1 MPSVTVRVAAKVNVA
16 LSVGPRRPDGFH
28 DLATLFH
35 AVSLYDE
42 VVARSAEDFSV
53 TAEGVGSE
61 QVPRD
66 DSNLAM
72 QAAQTLAAYSGVTSG
87 AGLHIRKEIPVAA
100 GMAGGSADAAGALV
114 ACDALWGT
122 GLGRPELAILAAR
135 VGSDVPFALMGG
147 TALGTGRGER
157 LTPAMVGGV
166 FHWVLAMS
174 DHGLAAPAVYAKLDE
189 LRSNR
194 SIPAP
199 GVAPDVLAALRTAD
213 ADALGRLLDNDL
225 QEAACALAPE
235 LTAILEA
242 GRGFGALGAIVSGS
256 GPTCA
261 FLVRDVEHG
270 IDLAVGLSSAQ
281 LAADVRRVTGPVSGP
296 RIVG

>member
-1 MPSVTVRVAAKVNVA
+1 MPSVTVRVPAKINIA
-16 LSVGPRRPDGFH
+16 LSVGERRPDGFH
-28 DLATLFH
+28 DLATIFH
-35 AVSLYDE
+35 AVYLYDE
-42 VVARSAEDFSV
+42 VVARPAEDFPV
-53 TAEGVGSE
+53 TTEGVGSE
-61 QVPRD
+61 LVPRD
-66 DSNLAM
+66 GSNLAVR
-72 QAAQTLAAYSGVTSG
+72 AAQTLAAYSGISTG

-100 GMAGGSADAAGALV
+100 GMAGGSADAAAALV
-114 ACDALWGT
+114 ACDALLGT
-122 GLGRPELAILAAR
+122 GLGRAELSILAAR

-174 DHGLAAPAVYAKLDE
+174 DHGLATADVYARLDD
-189 LRSNR
+189 LRSGQ

-199 GVAPDVLAALRTAD
+199 GVAPDVLAAIRIAD
-213 ADALGRLLDNDL
+213 ADALGRLLVNDL
-225 QEAACALAPE
+225 HDAACALAPE
-235 LTAILEA
+235 LTAILET
-242 GRGFGALGAIVSGS
+242 GRDLGALGAMVSGS

-281 LAADVRRVTGPVSGP
+281 VAADVRRVTGPVSGP

>member
-1 MPSVTVRVAAKVNVA
+1 MPSVTVRVPAKVNVA

-28 DLATLFH
+28 DLATVFH

-114 ACDALWGT
+114 ACAALWGT
-122 GLGRPELAILAAR
+122 GLGRAELAILAAR

-174 DHGLAAPAVYAKLDE
+174 DQGLATPAVYAKLDQ

-199 GVAPDVLAALRTAD
+199 GVAPDVLAALRAAD
-213 ADALGRLLDNDL
+213 AEALGRLLDNDL

-235 LTAILEA
+235 LTATLEA
-242 GRGFGALGAIVSGS
+242 GRGLGALGAIVSGS

-270 IDLAVGLSSAQ
+270 IDLAIGLSSAQ

>member
-1 MPSVTVRVAAKVNVA
+1 MPSVTVRVPAKVNVA
-16 LSVGPRRPDGFH
+16 LAVGPRRPDGFH
-28 DLATLFH
+28 DLATVFH

-53 TAEGVGSE
+53 TAEGGGSE

-72 QAAQTLAAYSGVTSG
+72 QAARTLAAYSGVTSG

-174 DHGLAAPAVYAKLDE
+174 DQGLAAPAVYAKLDE

-194 SIPAP
+194 AILAP
-199 GVAPDVLAALRTAD
+199 GVAPDVLAALRAAD
-213 ADALGRLLDNDL
+213 AQALGRLLENDL

-242 GRGFGALGAIVSGS
+242 GRGLGALGAIVSGS

-270 IDLAVGLSSAQ
+270 IDLAIGLSSAR

>member
-1 MPSVTVRVAAKVNVA
+1 MPSVTVRVPAKVNVA
-16 LSVGPRRPDGFH
+16 LAVGPRRPDGFH
-28 DLATLFH
+28 DLATVFH

-72 QAAQTLAAYSGVTSG
+72 QAARTLAAYSGVTSG

-174 DHGLAAPAVYAKLDE
+174 DQGLAAPAVYAKLDE

-194 SIPAP
+194 TILAP
-199 GVAPDVLAALRTAD
+199 GVVPDVLAALRAAD
-213 ADALGRLLDNDL
+213 AEALGRLLDNDL

-242 GRGFGALGAIVSGS
+242 GRGLGALGAIVSGS

-270 IDLAVGLSSAQ
+270 IDLAIGLSSAR

>member
-1 MPSVTVRVAAKVNVA
+1 MPSVTVRVPAKVNVA
-16 LSVGPRRPDGFH
+16 LAVGPRRPDGFH
-28 DLATLFH
+28 DLATVFH

-72 QAAQTLAAYSGVTSG
+72 QAARTLAAYSGVTSG

-174 DHGLAAPAVYAKLDE
+174 DQGLAAPAVYAKLDE

-213 ADALGRLLDNDL
+213 AAALGRLLDNDL

-242 GRGFGALGAIVSGS
+242 GRGLGALGAIVSGS

-270 IDLAVGLSSAQ
+270 IDLAIGLSSAR

>member
-1 MPSVTVRVAAKVNVA
+1 MPSVTVRVPAKVNVA

-28 DLATLFH
+28 DLATVFH

-242 GRGFGALGAIVSGS
+242 GQGFGALGAIVSGS

>member
-1 MPSVTVRVAAKVNVA
+1 MPSVTVRVPAKVNVA

-28 DLATLFH
+28 DLATVFH

-72 QAAQTLAAYSGVTSG
+72 QAARTLAAYSGVTSG

-174 DHGLAAPAVYAKLDE
+174 DQGLAAPAVYAKLDE

-194 SIPAP
+194 TILAP
-199 GVAPDVLAALRTAD
+199 GVAPDVLAALRAAD
-213 ADALGRLLDNDL
+213 AQALGRLLENDL

-242 GRGFGALGAIVSGS
+242 GRGLGALGAIVSGS

-270 IDLAVGLSSAQ
+270 IDLAIGLSSAR

>member
-1 MPSVTVRVAAKVNVA
+1 MPSVTVRVPAKVNVA
-16 LSVGPRRPDGFH
+16 LAVGPRRPDGFH
-28 DLATLFH
+28 DLATVFQ

-72 QAAQTLAAYSGVTSG
+72 QAARTLAAYSGVTSG

-174 DHGLAAPAVYAKLDE
+174 DQGLATPAVYAKLDE

-213 ADALGRLLDNDL
+213 AAALGRLLDNDL

-235 LTAILEA
+235 LIAILEA
-242 GRGFGALGAIVSGS
+242 GRGLGALGAIVSGS

-270 IDLAVGLSSAQ
+270 IDLAIGLSSAR

>member
-199 GVAPDVLAALRTAD
+199 GVAPNVLAALRTAD

-242 GRGFGALGAIVSGS
+242 GRGLGALGAMVSGS

>member
-1 MPSVTVRVAAKVNVA
+1 MPSVTVRVPAKVNVA

-28 DLATLFH
+28 DLATVFH

-72 QAAQTLAAYSGVTSG
+72 QAARTLAAYSGVTSG

-114 ACDALWGT
+114 ACAALWGT
-122 GLGRPELAILAAR
+122 GLGRAELAILAAL

-174 DHGLAAPAVYAKLDE
+174 DQGLATPAVYAKLDE

-199 GVAPDVLAALRTAD
+199 GVAPDVLAALRAAD
-213 ADALGRLLDNDL
+213 AEALGRLLDNDL

-235 LTAILEA
+235 LTATLEA
-242 GRGFGALGAIVSGS
+242 GRGLGALGAIVSGS

-270 IDLAVGLSSAQ
+270 IDLAIGLSSAQ

>member
-1 MPSVTVRVAAKVNVA
+1 MPSVTVRVPAKINIA
-16 LSVGPRRPDGFH
+16 LSVGERRPDGFH
-28 DLATLFH
+28 DLATIFH

-42 VVARSAEDFSV
+42 VVARPAEDFPV

-66 DSNLAM
+66 GSNLAVR
-72 QAAQTLAAYSGVTSG
+72 AAQTLAAYSGISTG

-122 GLGRPELAILAAR
+122 GLGRAELAILAAR
-135 VGSDVPFALMGG
+135 VGSDVPFALTGG

-174 DHGLAAPAVYAKLDE
+174 DHGLATPDVYARLDD
-189 LRSNR
+189 LRSGQ
-194 SIPAP
+194 SIPVP

-225 QEAACALAPE
+225 QDAACALAPE
-235 LTAILEA
+235 LTAILET
-242 GRGFGALGAIVSGS
+242 GRDLGALGAMVSGS

-270 IDLAVGLSSAQ
+270 IDLSVGLSSAQ
-281 LAADVRRVTGPVSGP
+281 VAADVRRVTGPVPGP

>member
-1 MPSVTVRVAAKVNVA
+1 MPSVTVRVPAKINIA
-16 LSVGPRRPDGFH
+16 LSVGERRPDGFH
-28 DLATLFH
+28 DLATIFH

-42 VVARSAEDFSV
+42 VVARPAEDFPV
-53 TAEGVGSE
+53 TTEGVGSE
-61 QVPRD
+61 LVPRD
-66 DSNLAM
+66 GSNLAVR
-72 QAAQTLAAYSGVTSG
+72 AAQTLAAYSGISTG

-100 GMAGGSADAAGALV
+100 GMAGGSADAAAALV

-122 GLGRPELAILAAR
+122 GLGRAELSILAAR

-174 DHGLAAPAVYAKLDE
+174 DHGLATADVYARLDD
-189 LRSNR
+189 LRSGQ
-194 SIPAP
+194 SISAP
-199 GVAPDVLAALRTAD
+199 GVAPEVLAAIRIAD
-213 ADALGRLLDNDL
+213 ADALGRLLVNDL
-225 QEAACALAPE
+225 HDAACALAPE
-235 LTAILEA
+235 LTAILET
-242 GRGFGALGAIVSGS
+242 GRDLGALGAMVSGS

-281 LAADVRRVTGPVSGP
+281 VAADVRRVTGPVSGP

>member
-1 MPSVTVRVAAKVNVA
+1 
-16 LSVGPRRPDGFH
+16 
-28 DLATLFH
+28 
-35 AVSLYDE
+35 
-42 VVARSAEDFSV
+42 
-53 TAEGVGSE
+53 
-61 QVPRD
+61 
-66 DSNLAM
+66 M
-72 QAAQTLAAYSGVTSG
+72 QAARTLAAYSGVTSG

-174 DHGLAAPAVYAKLDE
+174 DQGLAAPAVYAKLDE

-194 SIPAP
+194 TILAP
-199 GVAPDVLAALRTAD
+199 GVAPDVFAALRAAD
-213 ADALGRLLDNDL
+213 AQALGRLLENDL

-242 GRGFGALGAIVSGS
+242 GRGLGALGAIVSGS

-270 IDLAVGLSSAQ
+270 IDLAIGLSSAR

>member
-1 MPSVTVRVAAKVNVA
+1 MPSVTVRVPAKVNVA
-16 LSVGPRRPDGFH
+16 LSLGPRRPDGFH
-28 DLATLFH
+28 DLATVFH

-72 QAAQTLAAYSGVTSG
+72 QAARTLAAYSGVTSG
-87 AGLHIRKEIPVAA
+87 AGLHIHKEIPVAA

-174 DHGLAAPAVYAKLDE
+174 DQGLATPAVYAKLDE

-194 SIPAP
+194 SITAP

-213 ADALGRLLDNDL
+213 AAALGRLLDNDL

-235 LTAILEA
+235 LIAILEA
-242 GRGFGALGAIVSGS
+242 GRGLGALGAIVSGS

>member
-1 MPSVTVRVAAKVNVA
+1 MPSVTVRVPAKVNVA

-28 DLATLFH
+28 DLATVFH

-194 SIPAP
+194 SIPAL
-199 GVAPDVLAALRTAD
+199 GVAPDVLAALRAAD
-213 ADALGRLLDNDL
+213 AYALGRLLDNDL

-242 GRGFGALGAIVSGS
+242 GRGLGALGAIVSGS

-270 IDLAVGLSSAQ
+270 IDLAIGLSSAQ

>member
-1 MPSVTVRVAAKVNVA
+1 MPSVTVRVPAKVNVA
-16 LSVGPRRPDGFH
+16 LAVGPRRPDGFH
-28 DLATLFH
+28 DLATVFH

-72 QAAQTLAAYSGVTSG
+72 QAARTLAAYSGVTSG

-174 DHGLAAPAVYAKLDE
+174 DQGLAAPAVYAKLDE

-194 SIPAP
+194 TILAP

-213 ADALGRLLDNDL
+213 AAALGRLLDNDL

-242 GRGFGALGAIVSGS
+242 GRGLGALGAIVSGS

-270 IDLAVGLSSAQ
+270 IDLAIGLSSAR

>member
-1 MPSVTVRVAAKVNVA
+1 MPSVTVRVPAKVNVA

-28 DLATLFH
+28 DIATVFH

-72 QAAQTLAAYSGVTSG
+72 QAARTLAAYSGVTSG

-114 ACDALWGT
+114 ACAALWGT
-122 GLGRPELAILAAR
+122 GLGRAELAILAAR

-174 DHGLAAPAVYAKLDE
+174 DQGLATPAVYAKLDE

-199 GVAPDVLAALRTAD
+199 GVAPDVLAALRAAD
-213 ADALGRLLDNDL
+213 AEALGRLLDNDL

-235 LTAILEA
+235 LTATLEA
-242 GRGFGALGAIVSGS
+242 GRGLGALGAIVSGS

-270 IDLAVGLSSAQ
+270 IDLAIGLSSAQ

>member
-1 MPSVTVRVAAKVNVA
+1 MPSVTVRVPAKVNVA
-16 LSVGPRRPDGFH
+16 LAVGPRRPDGFH
-28 DLATLFH
+28 DLATVFH

-72 QAAQTLAAYSGVTSG
+72 QAARTLAAYSGVTSG

-174 DHGLAAPAVYAKLDE
+174 DQGLAAPAVYAKLDE

-194 SIPAP
+194 TILAP
-199 GVAPDVLAALRTAD
+199 GVAPDVLAALRAAD
-213 ADALGRLLDNDL
+213 ARALGRLLENDL

-242 GRGFGALGAIVSGS
+242 GRGLGALGAIVSGS

-270 IDLAVGLSSAQ
+270 IDLAIGLSSAR

>member
-1 MPSVTVRVAAKVNVA
+1 MPSVTVRVPAKVNVA

-28 DLATLFH
+28 DLATVFH

-72 QAAQTLAAYSGVTSG
+72 QAARTLAAYSGVTSG

-114 ACDALWGT
+114 ACAALWGT
-122 GLGRPELAILAAR
+122 GLGRAELAILAAR

-157 LTPAMVGGV
+157 LTSAMVGGV

-174 DHGLAAPAVYAKLDE
+174 DQGLATPAVYAKLDE

-199 GVAPDVLAALRTAD
+199 GVAPDVLAALRAAD
-213 ADALGRLLDNDL
+213 AEALGRLLDNDL
-225 QEAACALAPE
+225 QEAACALAPD
-235 LTAILEA
+235 LTATLEA
-242 GRGFGALGAIVSGS
+242 GRGLGALGAIVSGS

-270 IDLAVGLSSAQ
+270 IDLAIGLSSAQ

>member
-1 MPSVTVRVAAKVNVA
+1 VT
-16 LSVGPRRPDGFH
+16 
-28 DLATLFH
+28 T
-35 AVSLYDE
+35 
-42 VVARSAEDFSV
+42 
-53 TAEGVGSE
+53 EGVGSE

-72 QAAQTLAAYSGVTSG
+72 QAARTLAAYSGVTSG

-174 DHGLAAPAVYAKLDE
+174 DQGLAAPAVYAKLDE

-194 SIPAP
+194 TILAP
-199 GVAPDVLAALRTAD
+199 GVVPDVLAALRAAD
-213 ADALGRLLDNDL
+213 AEALGRLLDNDL

-242 GRGFGALGAIVSGS
+242 GRGLGALGAIVSGS

-270 IDLAVGLSSAQ
+270 IDLAIGLSSAR

>member
-1 MPSVTVRVAAKVNVA
+1 MPSVTVRVPAKVNVA

-28 DLATLFH
+28 DLATVFH

-72 QAAQTLAAYSGVTSG
+72 RAAQTLAAYSAVTSG

-122 GLGRPELAILAAR
+122 GLGRAELAILAAR

-174 DHGLAAPAVYAKLDE
+174 DQGLAAPAVYAKLDE

-199 GVAPDVLAALRTAD
+199 GVAADVLAALRAAD

-225 QEAACALAPE
+225 QEAACTLVPE

-242 GRGFGALGAIVSGS
+242 GRGLGALGAMVSGS

>member
-122 GLGRPELAILAAR
+122 GLGRAELAILAAR

-147 TALGTGRGER
+147 TALGTGRGEL

-174 DHGLAAPAVYAKLDE
+174 DQGLAAPAVYAKLDE

-199 GVAPDVLAALRTAD
+199 GVAPNVLAALRTAD

-242 GRGFGALGAIVSGS
+242 GRGLGALGAMVSGS

>member
-1 MPSVTVRVAAKVNVA
+1 MPSVTVRVPAKVNVA
-16 LSVGPRRPDGFH
+16 LAVGPRRPDGFH
-28 DLATLFH
+28 DLATVFH

-72 QAAQTLAAYSGVTSG
+72 QAARTLAAYSGVTSG

-174 DHGLAAPAVYAKLDE
+174 DQGLAAPAVYAKLDE

-194 SIPAP
+194 TILAP
-199 GVAPDVLAALRTAD
+199 GVAPDVLAALRAAD
-213 ADALGRLLDNDL
+213 AQALGRLLENDL

-242 GRGFGALGAIVSGS
+242 GRGLGALGAIVSGS

-270 IDLAVGLSSAQ
+270 IDLAIGLSSAR

>member
-1 MPSVTVRVAAKVNVA
+1 MPSVTVRVPAKVNVA

-28 DLATLFH
+28 DLATVFH

-72 QAAQTLAAYSGVTSG
+72 QAARTLAAYSGVTSG

-114 ACDALWGT
+114 ACAALWGT
-122 GLGRPELAILAAR
+122 GLGRAELAILAAR

-174 DHGLAAPAVYAKLDE
+174 DQGLATPAVYAKLDQ

-199 GVAPDVLAALRTAD
+199 GVAPDVLAALRAAD
-213 ADALGRLLDNDL
+213 AEALGRLLDNDL

-235 LTAILEA
+235 LTATLEA
-242 GRGFGALGAIVSGS
+242 GRGLGALGAIVSGS

-270 IDLAVGLSSAQ
+270 IDLAIGLSSAQ

>member
-1 MPSVTVRVAAKVNVA
+1 MPSVTVRVPAKINIA
-16 LSVGPRRPDGFH
+16 LSVGERRPDGIH
-28 DLATLFH
+28 DLATNFH
-35 AVSLYDE
+35 AVSLYHE
-42 VVARSAEDFSV
+42 VVARPAEDFPV
-53 TAEGVGSE
+53 TTEGVGSE
-61 QVPRD
+61 LVPRD
-66 DSNLAM
+66 GSNLAVR
-72 QAAQTLAAYSGVTSG
+72 AAQTLAAYSGISTG

-100 GMAGGSADAAGALV
+100 GMAGGSADAAAALV

-122 GLGRPELAILAAR
+122 GLGRAELSILAAR

-174 DHGLAAPAVYAKLDE
+174 DHGLATADVYARLDD
-189 LRSNR
+189 LRSGQ
-194 SIPAP
+194 SISAP
-199 GVAPDVLAALRTAD
+199 GVAPEVLAAIRIAD
-213 ADALGRLLDNDL
+213 ADALGRLLVNDL
-225 QEAACALAPE
+225 HDAACALAPE
-235 LTAILEA
+235 LTAILET
-242 GRGFGALGAIVSGS
+242 GRDLGALGAMVSGS

-281 LAADVRRVTGPVSGP
+281 VAADVRRVTGPVSGP

>member
-1 MPSVTVRVAAKVNVA
+1 MPSVTVRVPAKVNVA
-16 LSVGPRRPDGFH
+16 LSVGPRRPDGYH
-28 DLATLFH
+28 DLATVFH

-72 QAAQTLAAYSGVTSG
+72 QAARTLAAYSGVTSG

-114 ACDALWGT
+114 ACAALWGT
-122 GLGRPELAILAAR
+122 GLGRAELAILAAR

-174 DHGLAAPAVYAKLDE
+174 DQGLATPAVYAKLDQ

-199 GVAPDVLAALRTAD
+199 GVAPDVLAALRAAD
-213 ADALGRLLDNDL
+213 AEALGRLLDNDL

-235 LTAILEA
+235 LTATLEA
-242 GRGFGALGAIVSGS
+242 GRGLGALGAIVSGS

-270 IDLAVGLSSAQ
+270 IDLAIGLSSAQ

>member
-1 MPSVTVRVAAKVNVA
+1 MPSVTVRVPAKVNVA

-28 DLATLFH
+28 DLATVFH

-194 SIPAP
+194 SIPAL
-199 GVAPDVLAALRTAD
+199 GVAPDVLAALRAAD
-213 ADALGRLLDNDL
+213 AEALGRLLDNDL

-242 GRGFGALGAIVSGS
+242 GRRLGALGAIVSGS

-270 IDLAVGLSSAQ
+270 IDLAIGLSSAQ

>member
-157 LTPAMVGGV
+157 LTSAMVGGV

-174 DHGLAAPAVYAKLDE
+174 DQGLATPAVYAKLDE

-235 LTAILEA
+235 LIAILEA
-242 GRGFGALGAIVSGS
+242 GRGLGALGAIVCGS

-281 LAADVRRVTGPVSGP
+281 LAADIRRVTGPVSGP

>member
-1 MPSVTVRVAAKVNVA
+1 MPSVTVRVPAKVNVA

-28 DLATLFH
+28 DLATVFH

-122 GLGRPELAILAAR
+122 SLGRPELAILAAR

-157 LTPAMVGGV
+157 LTSAMVGGV

-174 DHGLAAPAVYAKLDE
+174 DQGLATPAVYAKLDE

-235 LTAILEA
+235 LIAILEA
-242 GRGFGALGAIVSGS
+242 GRGLGALGAIVSGS

>member
-1 MPSVTVRVAAKVNVA
+1 MPSVTVRVPAKVNVA

-28 DLATLFH
+28 DLATVFH

-72 QAAQTLAAYSGVTSG
+72 QAARTLAAYSGVTSG

-100 GMAGGSADAAGALV
+100 GMAGGSADAAAALV

-174 DHGLAAPAVYAKLDE
+174 DQGLAAPAVYAKLDE

-194 SIPAP
+194 TILAP
-199 GVAPDVLAALRTAD
+199 GVAPDVLAALRAAD
-213 ADALGRLLDNDL
+213 ARALGRLLENDL

-242 GRGFGALGAIVSGS
+242 GRGLGALGAIVSGS

-270 IDLAVGLSSAQ
+270 IDLAIGLSSAR

>member
-1 MPSVTVRVAAKVNVA
+1 MPSVTVRVPAKVNVA

-28 DLATLFH
+28 DLATVFH

-72 QAAQTLAAYSGVTSG
+72 QAARTLAAYSGVTSG

-114 ACDALWGT
+114 ACAALWGT
-122 GLGRPELAILAAR
+122 GLGRAELAILAAR

-157 LTPAMVGGV
+157 ITPAMVGGV
-166 FHWVLAMS
+166 FHWVLAIS
-174 DHGLAAPAVYAKLDE
+174 DQGLATPAVYAKLDQ

-199 GVAPDVLAALRTAD
+199 GVTPDVLAALRAAD
-213 ADALGRLLDNDL
+213 AEALGRLLDNDL

-235 LTAILEA
+235 LTATLEA
-242 GRGFGALGAIVSGS
+242 GRGLGALGAIVSGS

-270 IDLAVGLSSAQ
+270 IDLAIGLSSAQ

>member
-1 MPSVTVRVAAKVNVA
+1 MPSVTVRVPAKVNVA
-16 LSVGPRRPDGFH
+16 LAVGPRRPDGFH
-28 DLATLFH
+28 DLATVFH

-72 QAAQTLAAYSGVTSG
+72 QAARTLAAYSGVTSG

-100 GMAGGSADAAGALV
+100 GMAGGSADAAAALV

-174 DHGLAAPAVYAKLDE
+174 DQGLAAPAVYAKLDE

-194 SIPAP
+194 TILAP
-199 GVAPDVLAALRTAD
+199 GVAPDVLAALRAAD
-213 ADALGRLLDNDL
+213 AQALGRLLENDL

-242 GRGFGALGAIVSGS
+242 GRGLGALGAIVSGS

-270 IDLAVGLSSAQ
+270 IDLAIGLSSAR

>member
-1 MPSVTVRVAAKVNVA
+1 MPSVTVRVPAKVNVA

-28 DLATLFH
+28 DLATVFH

-157 LTPAMVGGV
+157 LTSAMVGGV

-174 DHGLAAPAVYAKLDE
+174 DQGLAAPAVYAKLDE

-242 GRGFGALGAIVSGS
+242 GRGLGALGAIVSGS